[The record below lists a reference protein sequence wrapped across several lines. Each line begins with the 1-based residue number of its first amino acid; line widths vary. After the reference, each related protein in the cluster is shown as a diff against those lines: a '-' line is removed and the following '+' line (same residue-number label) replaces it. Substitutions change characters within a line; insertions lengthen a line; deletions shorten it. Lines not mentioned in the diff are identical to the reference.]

1 MPVTQGR
8 TREQIRVAVGENIGA
23 VYLGKVTGQG
33 SGANQTD
40 FDDALLQG
48 GDDDYNGKWWLGT
61 GPSNNDGVESRVA
74 DFVDTNERVTI
85 TPAVTTN
92 FAVDDTYEM
101 WDEEYRPTTIE
112 RYINEAIISAT
123 GRVFDPEEDISLF
136 ADGHQTRFDI
146 PTDFEILTRLEYRS
160 KATLKRVHAFGST
173 FDTTTHAEWTQSLD
187 TEDKKQA
194 AQSLKISL
202 SADAEPADFVMKTIT
217 AIDLSAYTHVEF
229 WVKSSVALSAADYK
243 LHMHSS
249 AITTS
254 GGSHLESLDVPAVSA
269 DTWTYH
275 RVALNTPETD
285 TAIISLA
292 IEQDQDKGAHTVW
305 FDDWKA
311 VNIDRDVWEPVPSH
325 LWRIDKEA
333 RDLILTDTARI
344 SIGYNM
350 LRLSGGGQPAL
361 LTTDAAVSEVP
372 DDYIIAMAT
381 AQAMSSQGDS
391 RAGHW
396 WNVANRAAKA
406 FPFITNGR
414 HVE

>member
-23 VYLGKVTGQG
+23 VYVGKVTGQG

-92 FAVDDTYEM
+92 FAQNDTYEM
-101 WDEEYRPTTIE
+101 WDEEYRPTTIN

-160 KATLKRVHAFGST
+160 KATLKRVHAFGGT
-173 FDTTTHAEWTQSLD
+173 FDTTTDAEWDQSLD
-187 TEDKKQA
+187 TQDKKQG
-194 AQSLKISL
+194 AQSLKIDL
-202 SADAEPADFVMKTIT
+202 GVNAGGGDFVAQTIT

-229 WVKSSVALSAADYK
+229 WVKSTVALSAADYK
-243 LHMHSS
+243 LHMDSA
-249 AITTS
+249 AITAS
-254 GGSHLESLDVPAVSA
+254 GDTHKEEIDVPAVSA

-311 VNIDRDVWEPVPSH
+311 VNIDRDIWEPVPNH